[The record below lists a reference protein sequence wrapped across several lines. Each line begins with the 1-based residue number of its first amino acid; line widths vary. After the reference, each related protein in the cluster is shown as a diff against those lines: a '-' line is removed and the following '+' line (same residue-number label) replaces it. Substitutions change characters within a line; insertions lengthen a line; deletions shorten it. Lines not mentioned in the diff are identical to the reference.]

1 VHKVSDASSARYG
14 RYLTPAQFTGRYAPS
29 ASTVLGSPN
38 GLSFLAGLAPHSRLI
53 PSVRH

>member
-53 PSVRH
+53 QSVRR